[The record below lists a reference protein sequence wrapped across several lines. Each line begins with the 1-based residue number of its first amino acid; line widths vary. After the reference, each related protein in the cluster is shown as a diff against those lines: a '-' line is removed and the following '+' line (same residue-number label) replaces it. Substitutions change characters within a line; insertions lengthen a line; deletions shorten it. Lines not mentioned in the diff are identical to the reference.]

1 VKFIVTRDVE
11 EFAARASDF
20 LAARVECN
28 ILATVLMS
36 ILDGA
41 HAGATPLFVL
51 GVDDTGDLHYAALRT
66 PPWVMLTS
74 TLDPPAADALL
85 AQWLR
90 ADPQLPGV
98 SGPPDTA
105 RAIARAW
112 SDQTGGHTQC
122 RMSEALHELEQVQD
136 PPQPAEGDL
145 RLPGEED
152 RQLLIQWMRAFTL
165 EAGLAGADQAEAIVD
180 VRLAHDALLVWHH
193 DRAVSLV
200 GSAPEVAGVVRIGPV
215 YTPPEHRRRG
225 YAGTAVAAAS
235 RRALAGGARRCIL
248 FTDVANPTSNKIY
261 AEVGYRRIAGWEEHA
276 FNPA

>member
-36 ILDGA
+36 LFDGA
-41 HAGATPLFVL
+41 HAGAAPLFVY
-51 GVDDTGDLHYAALRT
+51 GVDDTGDVQYAALRT

-74 TLDPPAADALL
+74 TLGPRAAHTLL
-85 AQWLR
+85 AQWLC

-98 SGPPDTA
+98 SGPPGTA
-105 RAIARAW
+105 RAIGRAW
-112 SDQTGGHTQC
+112 SAQTGGHTEC
-122 RMSEALHELEQVQD
+122 RMSEALHELEQVHD
-136 PPQPAEGDL
+136 PPRPAEGEL

-152 RQLLIQWMRAFTL
+152 RQRLIQWMRAFAL
-165 EAGLAGADQAEAIVD
+165 EAGLAGADQAEAMVD
-180 VRLAHDALLVWHH
+180 MRLARDALLVWHH
-193 DRAVSLV
+193 GGVVSLV

-215 YTPPEHRRRG
+215 YTPPEFRRRG
-225 YAGTAVAAAS
+225 YAGTAVATAS
-235 RRALAGGARRCIL
+235 RRALAGGARKCIL
-248 FTDVANPTSNKIY
+248 FTDLANPTSNKIY